1 MKMLVGLVGI
11 ALLLSPATF
20 TAKAVAASRADAGRG
35 AIYTPAPAA
44 RDRHDRIMLA
54 CQRFIMD
61 SICSADCWRR
71 YPNNF
76 GEGSR
81 CQKQCM
87 HCAE

>member
-1 MKMLVGLVGI
+1 
-11 ALLLSPATF
+11 
-20 TAKAVAASRADAGRG
+20 
-35 AIYTPAPAA
+35 
-44 RDRHDRIMLA
+44 MLA
-54 CQRFIMD
+54 CRHFIMD